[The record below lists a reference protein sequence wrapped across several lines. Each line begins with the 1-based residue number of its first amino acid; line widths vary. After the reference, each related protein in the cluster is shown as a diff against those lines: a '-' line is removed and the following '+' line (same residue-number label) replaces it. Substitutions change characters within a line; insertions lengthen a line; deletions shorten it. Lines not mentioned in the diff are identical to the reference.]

1 MVRLLLLFPLLLG
14 VISVRAE
21 TPPKTIRV
29 ATYNVALYRRE
40 VGQLAD
46 HLSRGDNWKAR
57 GIAEVIQRVRPDIL
71 LLCEID
77 YDPEGNAPGLLAQLY
92 LEASQAEGLEP
103 IKYPYQFVAP
113 VNTGV
118 PAGIDLD
125 GDGRSNGPNDA
136 YGYGHYPGQY
146 GMAILSR
153 FPIDEEASRTFQKLL
168 WNELPGARQPI
179 DPGSG
184 DSFYTPQ
191 AWKKMRLPSK
201 SFWDVVV
208 NIPGGHGLHL
218 LCSHPTPPVF
228 DGPEDRNGCRNADE
242 IRLIKDYISS
252 NNEGY
257 FTDDAGQSGTLA
269 EGEAFI
275 VLGDLN
281 SDPIDGQGIS
291 TAIQELLASP
301 RLATD
306 PAPTAQGGVELSE
319 EHASLHAA
327 IKGDPSRHTANF
339 TGEGHSN
346 LRIDYALPSK
356 NLGVKGSGI
365 FWPRASEP
373 GAKAAEASDHR
384 LVWVDIEAQ

>member
-1 MVRLLLLFPLLLG
+1 M
-14 VISVRAE
+14 
-21 TPPKTIRV
+21 
-29 ATYNVALYRRE
+29 YRRE

-57 GIAEVIQRVRPDIL
+57 GVAEVIQRVRPDIL

-77 YDPEGNAPGLLAQLY
+77 YDPENDAPGIFAKLY
-92 LEASQAEGLEP
+92 LEESQAEGLEP
-103 IKYPYQFVAP
+103 IEYPYRFVAP

-118 PAGIDLD
+118 PAGMDLD
-125 GDGRSNGPNDA
+125 GDGRPNGPNDA

-153 FPIDEEASRTFQKLL
+153 FPIDEEASRTFQNLL
-168 WNELPGARQPI
+168 WSELPDARQPA
-179 DPGSG
+179 DPSSG
-184 DSFYTPQ
+184 ELFYSPK

-208 NIPGGHGLHL
+208 NVPGGHGLHL

-242 IRLIKDYISS
+242 IRLITDYISS
-252 NNEGY
+252 NNADY
-257 FTDDAGQSGTLA
+257 YTDDAGKEGTLA
-269 EGEAFI
+269 EEAAFI

-291 TAIQELLASP
+291 SAIQKLIVSP
-301 RLATD
+301 RMATD
-306 PAPTAQGGVELSE
+306 PAPTAQGGVDLSKEYPELSG
-319 EHASLHAA
+319 H
-327 IKGDPSRHTANF
+327 IQGDPARHTANF
-339 TGEGHSN
+339 SGEGHSN

-356 NLGVKGSGI
+356 NLQVKGSGI
-365 FWPRASEP
+365 FWPEASEP
-373 GAKAAEASDHR
+373 GAEAAEGSDHR
-384 LVWVDIEAQ
+384 LVWIDIQAE